1 MTACKFVAR
10 GMKVETPVVGMAG
23 GGGGDGRGDTPTG
36 RLTFSLKQKPESS
49 GRRQGGWG
57 RLLRKARQ
65 LERLQG
71 RMAG

>member
-1 MTACKFVAR
+1 MAR
-10 GMKVETPVVGMAG
+10 GRKVETPVVGMVG
-23 GGGGDGRGDTPTG
+23 GNDGTG